1 VRVDQRTGGVGD
13 MDQRSAGRRVLIV
26 EPNPLGHRLHYV
38 KLLIDECRS
47 KGDQVHVLTT
57 TDAVES
63 AEWGVH
69 LSNEKSAIIRRP
81 SNEFSLSK
89 IAEVSARLGVA
100 LTVVPEADHHLVSV
114 ARRGWSGPGALTL
127 LAVRAEVQARPPL
140 ARMRPAKSFVKKTL
154 IWAANLR
161 PGVRFY
167 ALRSPLASRRGPIR
181 WVADPVA
188 LSSSS
193 ECVDAIRNDL
203 DSQGNRYW
211 LGVFGAITPRKNHR
225 LIVEAILD
233 QPVIGLLIAGSV
245 DPKVSSEV
253 APLFAR
259 FISNG
264 GRLIQLPG
272 PLSDTDFDSAIAAV
286 DCVLVAHSN
295 EGPSGIVIKAAA
307 SGRRLVLAGA
317 KSLRRDAVCLGEQA
331 TWSKLDVAELR
342 RAIRQAQRAPK
353 PTSAVDLGD
362 GEFRRALT

>member
-1 VRVDQRTGGVGD
+1 
-13 MDQRSAGRRVLIV
+13 MDQVPSGRRVLVV

-47 KGDQVHVLTT
+47 KGDRAYILTT
-57 TDAVES
+57 TGAVES
-63 AEWGVH
+63 TEWAVH
-69 LSNEKSAIIRRP
+69 LGGDNQEIMFHP
-81 SNEFSLSK
+81 GNEFSLPEFAK
-89 IAEVSARLGVA
+89 VSARLGVS
-100 LTVVPEADHHLVSV
+100 LTVLPEADHYLLP
-114 ARRGWSGPGALTL
+114 ALRRGWSGPGELRL

-140 ARMRPAKSFVKKTL
+140 SRMRPVKSFAKKTL
-154 IWAANLR
+154 IWAANLQ

-167 ALRSPLASRRGPIR
+167 ALRSPLVPRRGPIR

-188 LSSSS
+188 LSCSAK
-193 ECVDAIRNDL
+193 CVEAIRNDL
-203 DSQGNRYW
+203 DSEGNRYW
-211 LGVFGAITPRKNHR
+211 LGVFGAITPRKNLR
-225 LIVEAILD
+225 LIMEAILD

-259 FISNG
+259 FVSNG

-317 KSLRRDAVCLGEQA
+317 KSLRRDAARLGEQA

-362 GEFRRALT
+362 AEFRRALT